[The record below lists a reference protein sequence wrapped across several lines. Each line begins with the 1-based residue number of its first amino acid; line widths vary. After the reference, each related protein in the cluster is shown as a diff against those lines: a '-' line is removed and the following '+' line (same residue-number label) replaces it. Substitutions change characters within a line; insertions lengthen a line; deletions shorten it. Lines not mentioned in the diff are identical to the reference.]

1 MENLD
6 VCILRFCCGPH
17 PGHSL
22 RKAAGENDPAG
33 QFPSFC
39 NESQRA
45 MDWRV
50 LVALPSSRRA
60 LTQWRPG
67 SLWFILQGEPEK
79 PPATRTQRLEAASRK
94 EGWGE
99 CSCQGKRSER
109 RKFCVVLS
117 IQLSE
122 TGLRTPEGWESH
134 RAALG
139 SSVPIE
145 AAYEGP
151 GNDSRRCGHTGFQQ
165 NQANSKDTSIS

>member
-6 VCILRFCCGPH
+6 LCILCFCCGPH

-33 QFPSFC
+33 RFPSFC

-45 MDWRV
+45 TNWRV

-60 LTQWRPG
+60 LTQWRPS

-79 PPATRTQRLEAASRK
+79 PPAARAQWLEAASRK
-94 EGWGE
+94 E
-99 CSCQGKRSER
+99 
-109 RKFCVVLS
+109 RKEENVRVRGRGVRGGSSVLS
-117 IQLSE
+117 YQFSFQKPAR
-122 TGLRTPEGWESH
+122 GHQRHMSH

-139 SSVPIE
+139 SSVPKQ

-151 GNDSRRCGHTGFQQ
+151 GNDSRRCSHTGFQQ
-165 NQANSKDTSIS
+165 NKANSKDTSTS

>member
-6 VCILRFCCGPH
+6 LCILHFCCGPH

-33 QFPSFC
+33 RFPSFC

-45 MDWRV
+45 TNWRV
-50 LVALPSSRRA
+50 LVGLPS
-60 LTQWRPG
+60 P
-67 SLWFILQGEPEK
+67 GEPSPSEDQ
-79 PPATRTQRLEAASRK
+79 AAYDLSSRGAWEASCNQDSTARSCLREGK
-94 EGWGE
+94 EGGE
-99 CSCQGKRSER
+99 CSCHGKRSER

-117 IQLSE
+117 IQLPE
-122 TGLRTPEGWESH
+122 TGPRTPEARESH

-139 SSVPIE
+139 SSVPKQVG
-145 AAYEGP
+145 YEGP

-165 NQANSKDTSIS
+165 HKANSKDTPTS